1 MPLAPP
7 APPPEALLLSI
18 SRFWLRFWCPA
29 LRNYITPSLIIMMA
43 LCVNR
48 LLLKKV
54 RKQDRETPEFQ
65 KSGIW
70 ATTREKKTPKG
81 EARVS
86 LH

>member
-1 MPLAPP
+1 
-7 APPPEALLLSI
+7 
-18 SRFWLRFWCPA
+18 
-29 LRNYITPSLIIMMA
+29 MMA

-70 ATTREKKTPKG
+70 ATTWEKKTPKG

>member
-1 MPLAPP
+1 
-7 APPPEALLLSI
+7 
-18 SRFWLRFWCPA
+18 
-29 LRNYITPSLIIMMA
+29 MMA

-54 RKQDRETPEFQ
+54 RKQDRETSEFQ